1 MSSNSDISIT
11 LNNTWVIYYGQSRIT
26 KYKFKNFA
34 I

>member
-1 MSSNSDISIT
+1 MSSNSDISTT
-11 LNNTWVIYYGQSRIT
+11 LNNTWVLYYGQTRNV